1 MQLKYSGW
9 GLSQVLQTPYVCL
22 LCSLVSCFMHSKYG
36 KNCIKITIHV
46 ILGNYL
52 VVILDNACKRT
63 VRVIQLGSLLK
74 CVTSTWWL
82 GVRKHLLVIMHFRSS
97 FLFFPAFLYLPQGFS
112 TTQTSERIGW
122 EGTSLSHTHSLLLE
136 NSFPPLPLP
145 SHPSSVWKN
154 KVWRNSLHANC
165 PDVNTQYQKLQVGWY
180 STPSP
185 PVAY

>member
-1 MQLKYSGW
+1 MRLKYSGW

-97 FLFFPAFLYLPQGFS
+97 FLFFSRIFVFASRFFHHTDQWEDRVGGHVPLSYTFS
-112 TTQTSERIGW
+112 TSWKQ
-122 EGTSLSHTHSLLLE
+122 
-136 NSFPPLPLP
+136 FPSSSSPLP
-145 SHPSSVWKN
+145 SLISLEKQSVEK
-154 KVWRNSLHANC
+154 
-165 PDVNTQYQKLQVGWY
+165 
-180 STPSP
+180 
-185 PVAY
+185 